1 MEELLNK
8 GIHIDV
14 ENYTCKGTF
23 DIFGIKVR
31 ANVSWSGTIDVDGI
45 GDVVDVVQQGLAQE
59 TLDNLVKSCI
69 KDVSNDEEHN
79 FYNNRFEKRG

>member
-14 ENYTCKGTF
+14 ENYTCKGVF

-31 ANVSWSGTIDVDGI
+31 TDVSWSGTIDVDGI
-45 GDVVDVVQQGLAQE
+45 GDVVDVVQQGLMQE

-79 FYNNRFEKRG
+79 FYDNRFEKRS

>member
-14 ENYTCKGTF
+14 ENYTCKGVF

-31 ANVSWSGTIDVDGI
+31 ADVSWSGTIDVDGI
-45 GDVVDVVQQGLAQE
+45 GDVVDVMQQGLAQE

-69 KDVSNDEEHN
+69 KDVPDDKEHP
-79 FYNNRFEKRG
+79 FYNNRFEKRS

>member
-8 GIHIDV
+8 GIHIAM
-14 ENYTCKGTF
+14 ENYTCKGVF

-31 ANVSWSGTIDVDGI
+31 TNVSWSGTIDVDGI

-79 FYNNRFEKRG
+79 FYNIRFKKRS

>member
-14 ENYTCKGTF
+14 ENYTCKGVF

-31 ANVSWSGTIDVDGI
+31 TNVSWSGTIDVDGI
-45 GDVVDVVQQGLAQE
+45 GDVVNVVQQGLAQE

-69 KDVSNDEEHN
+69 KAVPNDEEHT
-79 FYNNRFEKRG
+79 FYNNRFEKRS